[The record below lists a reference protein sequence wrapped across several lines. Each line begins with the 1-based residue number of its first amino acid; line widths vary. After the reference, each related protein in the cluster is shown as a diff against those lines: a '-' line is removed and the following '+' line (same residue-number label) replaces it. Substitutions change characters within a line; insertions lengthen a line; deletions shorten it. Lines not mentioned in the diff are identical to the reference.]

1 VKVLCCIS
9 DLSIKVRQGRMRKTS
24 IGLQELRRKIYSK
37 VKTDSVGSG
46 GVGKIFMLSLS
57 ESNSRPIGV

>member
-1 VKVLCCIS
+1 M
-9 DLSIKVRQGRMRKTS
+9 IKASVN
-24 IGLQELRRKIYSK
+24 LQELRRKIYSK

-46 GVGKIFMLSLS
+46 GVGKIFKLSLS